1 MFRLAL
7 CVVLLNLAFGGLVE
21 RRSSDQGWNEARV
34 RKDEP
39 RPGDQ
44 ETAEPAPE
52 NGAPYRLRLSL
63 DYPQPGNQESA
74 ESLPDSDKGNKFE
87 PRNRLPDVQVTP
99 PEELEGNDAQPL
111 PNNDKGHK
119 FEPRRSSLDD
129 EDDHNPEPDVEVTP
143 PEELEGNESETAP
156 EDGTEF
162 HPISTKRGWN
172 EANTGINHSPFIV
185 NGEYVQAPGT
195 WPSMCSIQLGTWHY
209 CGASLI
215 SDTWLVTAAHC
226 LIDQDTKNMFIVC
239 GVLDHEDHS
248 VGSMEVHGIESW
260 HLHKD
265 YKWDW
270 DLGYPHDMAVIKL
283 KWPINPYNPYV
294 KPVKLAEDDG
304 YVWAGADC
312 HAAGWGK
319 TSGNGAASDKLKQ
332 AKLDILT
339 PRQCQYY
346 WGDNMNAEHVCAKDM
361 LRHNQGAC
369 NGDSG
374 GPLYCEREGET
385 YQVGVFNWMAGDCHP
400 YWPAMYSS
408 VPVYRSWIKE
418 HSGV

>member
-1 MFRLAL
+1 MIRLLITIVLVKLAL
-7 CVVLLNLAFGGLVE
+7 GGLVE
-21 RRSSDQGWNEARV
+21 HRSSDQGW
-34 RKDEP
+34 DE
-39 RPGDQ
+39 
-44 ETAEPAPE
+44 TKI
-52 NGAPYRLRLSL
+52 
-63 DYPQPGNQESA
+63 DYPQPGNQDTA
-74 ESLPDSDKGNKFE
+74 EPDNGEGHEFV
-87 PRNRLPDVQVTP
+87 PRS
-99 PEELEGNDAQPL
+99 E
-111 PNNDKGHK
+111 
-119 FEPRRSSLDD
+119 D

-143 PEELEGNESETAP
+143 PEELEGNEAEPAP
-156 EDGTEF
+156 EGGTEF
-162 HPISTKRGWN
+162 HPKSSG
-172 EANTGINHSPFIV
+172 HDPFIV
-185 NGEYVQAPGT
+185 NGDFVHEPGT

-226 LIDQDTKNMFIVC
+226 LIDQKVSQMFIVC
-239 GVLDHEDHS
+239 GVINQDDHS
-248 VGSMEVHGIESW
+248 IGSMEVHEIEDW

-270 DLGYPHDMAVIKL
+270 DLGFPHDMAVIKL

-294 KPVKLAEDDG
+294 KPVQLAEDDG
-304 YVWAGADC
+304 YVWAGSDC

-319 TSGNGAASDKLKQ
+319 TSGNGQASAKLKQ

-339 PRQCQYY
+339 PGQCRYY
-346 WGDNMNAEHVCAKDM
+346 WGDNMNPEHVCAKDM
-361 LRHNQGAC
+361 LHHNQGAC

-374 GPLYCEREGET
+374 GPLFCEREGEI

-408 VPVYRSWIKE
+408 VPIYRSWIKE